1 MSDARDPSDFTLL
14 VRAAA
19 FEALLA
25 SGRAFFTAADLDH
38 HLSWL
43 AEPAR
48 NEILRALLRH
58 GWLEAVPQGV
68 HRLTETGRRSHG
80 ILRRAALFPDEM
92 NLEEIVHALLRH
104 SLEELAAAGRAA
116 LVPVLSPPPL
126 LTTRSVVHAAE
137 THAEG
142 RPLRRRRLNG

>member
-1 MSDARDPSDFTLL
+1 MSDARDTSDFTLL

-25 SGRAFFTAADLDH
+25 SGRTFFTEADLDH

-48 NEILRALLRH
+48 SETLRALLQH
-58 GWLEAVPQGV
+58 GWLEAGPHGV
-68 HRLTETGRRSHG
+68 HHLTDAGRRSHG

-92 NLEEIVHALLRH
+92 NLEEIVHALLRR

-116 LVPVLSPPPL
+116 LVPILASPPL

-137 THAEG
+137 TQAEG
-142 RPLRRRRLNG
+142 RPLRRRRLSG